1 MGTSAP
7 YFFVRQS
14 EKSLMNY
21 KTKTLVNFFIY
32 AMWGVI
38 QFSNGFSWWLL
49 ALPVLLAVSFS
60 KHQKIN
66 ATMIEMGIFIS
77 AVVASLGLEILRDTF
92 GFGIAGVIFGGLF
105 VSISL
110 TSFLYLTLPDS
121 VIKYWK

>member
-1 MGTSAP
+1 
-7 YFFVRQS
+7 
-14 EKSLMNY
+14 MNY